1 MGAETVIVEA
11 ADEELVINNLVS
23 DLQPFDIT
31 EIVRTGKIAMR
42 LGKTH
47 KVNFEKINEKEGEIS
62 WKPEQ
67 VSSYQ
72 Y

>member
-1 MGAETVIVEA
+1 
-11 ADEELVINNLVS
+11 VS
-23 DLQPFDIT
+23 DLQPFNIT
-31 EIVRTGKIAMR
+31 EIVGTGKIAMR